1 MQAQLSQLQDA
12 HSSELTSVQEAS
24 ARQLAA
30 HVKSADEIIKELE
43 STANNLQTQLAAEVE
58 RADAYSKELKR

>member
-1 MQAQLSQLQDA
+1 M
-12 HSSELTSVQEAS
+12 QEAS

-30 HVKSADEIIKELE
+30 HVKSADAIIKELE
-43 STANNLQTQLAAEVE
+43 STANNLQTQLALEVE